1 MAHHARPAD
10 HRPSGAGGRM
20 TRPPAIGPILKKFLT
35 GQNRPL
41 TATQIGD
48 QIGYPASDVRKALN
62 ALQFLGEPVRYQP
75 PKKIGGAGF
84 WSFAA
89 DAHPRVRLPP
99 QIDPLPKHCQP
110 GITPED
116 LAWMKKYRDSAKA
129 RSQQAERQAQ
139 QVNAMRGRV

>member
-1 MAHHARPAD
+1 MI
-10 HRPSGAGGRM
+10 RPS
-20 TRPPAIGPILKKFLT
+20 AIGQILKKFLT
-35 GQNRPL
+35 GQNSPL
-41 TATQIGD
+41 TSTQIAD

-62 ALQFLGEPVRYQP
+62 AMQFLGEPVRYQP

-99 QIDPLPKHCQP
+99 QIDPLPKHCPP

-116 LAWMKKYRDSAKA
+116 LAWMKKYRASAKA
-129 RSQQAERQAQ
+129 RAQ